1 MKSIEGLPV
10 RLKIIYQQYNSY
22 WQKVYILN
30 RNYSKKLSNK
40 FNIVSELLVK
50 LLKCDKLW
58 VTGLSDRVVVEFR
71 GVLIFLKKF

>member
-1 MKSIEGLPV
+1 MKSIEGLQV